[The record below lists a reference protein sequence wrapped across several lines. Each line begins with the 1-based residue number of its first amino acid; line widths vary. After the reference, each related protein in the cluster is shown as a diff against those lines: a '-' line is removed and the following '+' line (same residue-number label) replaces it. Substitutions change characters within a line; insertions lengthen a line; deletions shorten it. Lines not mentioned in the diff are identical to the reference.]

1 MAGLIAFGI
10 ATIRARVLPS
20 YAGLGLVLL
29 EPASIL
35 TWLAFAPFVGLSDLG
50 AYSSTLPQGGRAVPR
65 RPWTTVP
72 RRSGRRQSPSD
83 QVTTSRPA
91 SIPTSVPSSAQAL
104 RKR

>member
-50 AYSSTLPQGGRAVPR
+50 AYSGALPQGGRAVPR
-65 RPWTTVP
+65 
-72 RRSGRRQSPSD
+72 D

>member
-1 MAGLIAFGI
+1 M
-10 ATIRARVLPS
+10 RARVLPS

-35 TWLAFAPFVGLSDLG
+35 TGLAFAPLVGLSDHG
-50 AYSSTLPQGGRAVPR
+50 AYSGALPKAVALFLVARGIRSIGSHPR
-65 RPWTTVP
+65 
-72 RRSGRRQSPSD
+72 G